1 MKQSE
6 FLNKHEND
14 FFSFHKITRLF
25 EIEYINTELGLSV
38 KGKIKDHSN
47 LDLEEDGHSL
57 YVELESIEVTYFEPL
72 TQ

>member
-25 EIEYINTELGLSV
+25 QIEYLNTELGLSV

-47 LDLEEDGHSL
+47 LDLSEDGHSL
-57 YVELESIEVTYFEPL
+57 CVQLEHVKVTHFEPC
-72 TQ
+72 